1 MAEAVR
7 HDKTA
12 RQLRLLSDAL
22 DSGRLGPVRRLIN
35 TLAPA
40 EIGNLLESLPPA
52 KRVVVW
58 GLVDPEDDGEVL
70 VHVGDEVRESLLAD
84 MDADEIIA
92 AVEDLDIDDLADLV
106 EDLPDT
112 VIDEVLKSMDR
123 ENRERLEQV
132 LSYPEDTAGRLMN
145 PDVVTVRAD
154 VNVDVVLRYLRL
166 RGELPDH
173 TDHLFVVSRRH
184 QYLGRLSLASLVTH
198 EDSTPINRLI
208 DDEQPAID
216 VEESAEEVAR
226 QFSDHDWVSAPVV
239 DDNNI
244 LLGRITIDDVVD
256 IIREQ
261 AEHQALGAAGLDEDE
276 DLFSPVKRA
285 VRGRVVWLG
294 INLCTAFLAATVIG
308 QYELTLQKIVALAV
322 LMPIVAGIG
331 GNAAVQVLTLMV
343 RGLALGQV
351 GPSNAK
357 ILLWKEIRV
366 ALINGILIGGIVGV
380 IAYFWFR
387 SPLLSLVITMA
398 LIINFCAA
406 ATAGVLLPL
415 LLKRMNIDPAVA
427 GTVVVT
433 AVTDVMG
440 FFSFLG
446 LATLILMHLGRC
458 YATPGQGGRLERRA
472 RLWLHRTAANLG
484 GRWQDLLP
492 HPRLPAARPATGA
505 RRTGQVHCP
514 PPGRRALARHTGDAG
529 CTAITELKTPCTKTS
544 KASQSLHR
552 SQRSDAY
559 GAGAGLRRAAGTG
572 DSTRATPV

>member
-22 DSGRLGPVRRLIN
+22 DSGRLGPVRRLVN

-40 EIGNLLESLPPA
+40 EIGNLLESLPPG
-52 KRVVVW
+52 KREVVW
-58 GLVDPEDDGEVL
+58 GLVDAEDDGEVL
-70 VHVGDEVRESLLAD
+70 LHVGDEVRESLIAN
-84 MDADEIIA
+84 MDTDELVA

-173 TDHLFVVSRRH
+173 TDHLYVVSRRH
-184 QYLGRLSLASLVTH
+184 QYLGRVPLAALVTH
-198 EDSTPINRLI
+198 EDTTPINRLI

-216 VEESAEEVAR
+216 VGEGAQEVAR
-226 QFSDHDWVSAPVV
+226 RFSDHDWVSAPVV
-239 DDNNI
+239 DENNI

-276 DLFSPVKRA
+276 DLFSPVRRA

-294 INLCTAFLAATVIG
+294 INLFTAFLAAGVIG
-308 QYELTLQKIVALAV
+308 QFEATLEKIVALAV

-343 RGLALGQV
+343 RGIALGQV
-351 GPSNAK
+351 GSSNAG
-357 ILLWKEIRV
+357 ILMWKELRV
-366 ALINGILIGGIVGV
+366 ALINGVLIGGVVGL
-380 IAYFWFR
+380 IALAWFR
-387 SPLLSLVITMA
+387 SPVLSLVIA
-398 LIINFCAA
+398 LALVINFCAA
-406 ATAGVLLPL
+406 AAAGVLLPL
-415 LLKRMNIDPAVA
+415 TLRRMNIDPAVA

-440 FFSFLG
+440 FFCFLG
-446 LATLILMHLGRC
+446 LATLIL
-458 YATPGQGGRLERRA
+458 
-472 RLWLHRTAANLG
+472 LH
-484 GRWQDLLP
+484 
-492 HPRLPAARPATGA
+492 
-505 RRTGQVHCP
+505 
-514 PPGRRALARHTGDAG
+514 
-529 CTAITELKTPCTKTS
+529 
-544 KASQSLHR
+544 
-552 SQRSDAY
+552 
-559 GAGAGLRRAAGTG
+559 
-572 DSTRATPV
+572 

>member
-22 DSGRLGPVRRLIN
+22 DSGRLGPVRRLVN

-40 EIGNLLESLPPA
+40 EIGNLLESLPPG
-52 KRVVVW
+52 KREVVW

-70 VHVGDEVRESLLAD
+70 VHVGEEVRESLLAD
-84 MDADEIIA
+84 MDPDEIIA

-184 QYLGRLSLASLVTH
+184 QYLGRLSLAALVTH
-198 EDSTPINRLI
+198 EDNTPINRLI

-216 VEESAEEVAR
+216 VGESAEEVAR

-256 IIREQ
+256 IIRAQ
-261 AEHQALGAAGLDEDE
+261 AEHQALGAAGLDEEE
-276 DLFSPVKRA
+276 DLFSPIKRA

-294 INLCTAFLAATVIG
+294 INLCTAFLAASVIG
-308 QYELTLQKIVALAV
+308 QFELTLQKVVALAV
-322 LMPIVAGIG
+322 LMPIVAGVG

-343 RGLALGQV
+343 RGIALGQV
-351 GPSNAK
+351 GQSNAR
-357 ILLWKEIRV
+357 ILLWKEMRV
-366 ALINGILIGGIVGV
+366 ALINGTLIGTVVGL
-380 IAYFWFR
+380 IAFVWFQ
-387 SPLLSLVITMA
+387 SILLSVVITLA

-406 ATAGVLLPL
+406 ALAGVLLPL
-415 LLKRMNIDPAVA
+415 LLKRMNVDPAVA

-446 LATLILMHLGRC
+446 LATLIL
-458 YATPGQGGRLERRA
+458 
-472 RLWLHRTAANLG
+472 LH
-484 GRWQDLLP
+484 
-492 HPRLPAARPATGA
+492 
-505 RRTGQVHCP
+505 
-514 PPGRRALARHTGDAG
+514 
-529 CTAITELKTPCTKTS
+529 
-544 KASQSLHR
+544 
-552 SQRSDAY
+552 
-559 GAGAGLRRAAGTG
+559 
-572 DSTRATPV
+572 

>member
-40 EIGNLLESLPPA
+40 EIGNLLESLPPG
-52 KRVVVW
+52 KREVVW
-58 GLVDPEDDGEVL
+58 GLVDAEDDGEVL

-84 MDADEIIA
+84 MDPDEIIA

-198 EDSTPINRLI
+198 DDNTPINRLI
-208 DDEQPAID
+208 DGEQPAIA
-216 VEESAEEVAR
+216 VEDSADAVAR
-226 QFSDHDWVSAPVV
+226 QFTDHDWISAPVV

-276 DLFSPVKRA
+276 DLFSPVARA
-285 VRGRVVWLG
+285 FRRRLTWLG
-294 INLCTAFLAATVIG
+294 INLGTAFLASSVVGRFEGTI
-308 QYELTLQKIVALAV
+308 EKIVALAV
-322 LMPIVAGIG
+322 LMPIVAGMG
-331 GNAAVQVLTLMV
+331 GNAGTQVLALMV

-351 GPSNAK
+351 GASNVRV
-357 ILLWKEIRV
+357 LLWKELRV
-366 ALINGILIGGIVGV
+366 ALMNGLSLGLVLGV
-380 IAYFWFR
+380 IVFLWFHDL
-387 SPLLSLVITMA
+387 PLSLVIGSA
-398 LIINFCAA
+398 LTINLLSA
-406 ATAGVLLPL
+406 ATAGVLVPL
-415 LLKRMNIDPAVA
+415 TLKRLGFDPALA
-427 GTVVVT
+427 GGVILTT
-433 AVTDVMG
+433 VTDVMG
-440 FFSFLG
+440 FLSFLG
-446 LATLILMHLGRC
+446 LATLV
-458 YATPGQGGRLERRA
+458 
-472 RLWLHRTAANLG
+472 
-484 GRWQDLLP
+484 LL
-492 HPRLPAARPATGA
+492 R
-505 RRTGQVHCP
+505 
-514 PPGRRALARHTGDAG
+514 
-529 CTAITELKTPCTKTS
+529 
-544 KASQSLHR
+544 
-552 SQRSDAY
+552 
-559 GAGAGLRRAAGTG
+559 
-572 DSTRATPV
+572 

>member
-22 DSGRLGPVRRLIN
+22 DSGRLGPVRRLVN

-40 EIGNLLESLPPA
+40 EIGNLLESLPPG
-52 KRVVVW
+52 KRMVVW

-70 VHVGDEVRESLLAD
+70 VHVGDEVRESLIAD
-84 MDADEIIA
+84 MDQDELVA

-106 EDLPDT
+106 EDLPDA
-112 VIDEVLKSMDR
+112 VIDELLRSMDR

-154 VNVDVVLRYLRL
+154 TTVDVVLRFLRL

-173 TDHLFVVSRRH
+173 TDHLYVVNRRH
-184 QYLGRLSLASLVTH
+184 QLIGWVALQDLVTH
-198 EDSTPINRLI
+198 EPGTPLNKLI
-208 DDEQPAID
+208 DDELDSIHVD
-216 VEESAEEVAR
+216 ESAEQVAR
-226 QFSDHDWVSAPVV
+226 LFSDNDWVSAPVV
-239 DDNNI
+239 DDGNV
-244 LLGRITIDDVVD
+244 LLGRITVDDVVD

-276 DLFSPVKRA
+276 DLFSPIRRA

-294 INLCTAFLAATVIG
+294 INLLTAFMAAFVIG
-308 QYELTLQKIVALAV
+308 RFEATIEQIVALAV

-351 GPSNAK
+351 GSSNAG

-366 ALINGILIGGIVGV
+366 ALINGLLIGALVGLV
-380 IAYFWFR
+380 ALVWFHDW
-387 SPLLSLVITMA
+387 LLSLVIATA
-398 LIINFCAA
+398 LLINFCSAA
-406 ATAGVLLPL
+406 LAGVLVPL
-415 LLKRMNIDPAVA
+415 LLKRMRVDPAVA

-433 AVTDVMG
+433 AVTDIMG

-446 LATLILMHLGRC
+446 LATLI
-458 YATPGQGGRLERRA
+458 
-472 RLWLHRTAANLG
+472 
-484 GRWQDLLP
+484 
-492 HPRLPAARPATGA
+492 
-505 RRTGQVHCP
+505 
-514 PPGRRALARHTGDAG
+514 
-529 CTAITELKTPCTKTS
+529 I
-544 KASQSLHR
+544 
-552 SQRSDAY
+552 
-559 GAGAGLRRAAGTG
+559 LR
-572 DSTRATPV
+572 

>member
-22 DSGRLGPVRRLIN
+22 DSGRLGPVRRLVN

-40 EIGNLLESLPPA
+40 EIGNLLESLPPG
-52 KRVVVW
+52 KREVVW

-84 MDADEIIA
+84 MDPDEIIA

-184 QYLGRLSLASLVTH
+184 QYLGRLSLAALVTH

-216 VEESAEEVAR
+216 VGESAEEVAR

-256 IIREQ
+256 IIRSQ
-261 AEHQALGAAGLDEDE
+261 AEHQALGAAGLDEEE
-276 DLFSPVKRA
+276 DLFSPIKRA

-294 INLCTAFLAATVIG
+294 INLCTAFLAASVIG
-308 QYELTLQKIVALAV
+308 QFEVTLEKIVALAV
-322 LMPIVAGIG
+322 LMPIVAGVG

-351 GPSNAK
+351 GPSNAR
-357 ILLWKEIRV
+357 ILLWKEMRV
-366 ALINGILIGGIVGV
+366 ALINGTLIGVVVGI
-380 IAYFWFR
+380 IAFLWFH
-387 SPLLSLVITMA
+387 SMLLSVVITLA

-406 ATAGVLLPL
+406 ALAGVLLPL
-415 LLKRMNIDPAVA
+415 MLKRMNVDPAVA

-446 LATLILMHLGRC
+446 LATLIL
-458 YATPGQGGRLERRA
+458 
-472 RLWLHRTAANLG
+472 LH
-484 GRWQDLLP
+484 
-492 HPRLPAARPATGA
+492 
-505 RRTGQVHCP
+505 
-514 PPGRRALARHTGDAG
+514 
-529 CTAITELKTPCTKTS
+529 
-544 KASQSLHR
+544 
-552 SQRSDAY
+552 
-559 GAGAGLRRAAGTG
+559 
-572 DSTRATPV
+572 

>member
-123 ENRERLEQV
+123 DNRERLEQV

-446 LATLILMHLGRC
+446 LATLILMH
-458 YATPGQGGRLERRA
+458 
-472 RLWLHRTAANLG
+472 
-484 GRWQDLLP
+484 
-492 HPRLPAARPATGA
+492 
-505 RRTGQVHCP
+505 
-514 PPGRRALARHTGDAG
+514 
-529 CTAITELKTPCTKTS
+529 
-544 KASQSLHR
+544 
-552 SQRSDAY
+552 
-559 GAGAGLRRAAGTG
+559 
-572 DSTRATPV
+572 

>member
-22 DSGRLGPVRRLIN
+22 DSGRLGPVRRLVN

-40 EIGNLLESLPPA
+40 EIGNLLESLPPG
-52 KRVVVW
+52 KREVVW

-70 VHVGDEVRESLLAD
+70 VHVGEEVRESLLAD
-84 MDADEIIA
+84 MDPDEIIA

-132 LSYPEDTAGRLMN
+132 LSYPEDSAGRLMN

-184 QYLGRLSLASLVTH
+184 QYLGRLSLAALVTH
-198 EDSTPINRLI
+198 EDNTPINRLI

-216 VEESAEEVAR
+216 VGEGAEEVAR

-256 IIREQ
+256 IIRSQ
-261 AEHQALGAAGLDEDE
+261 AEHQALGAAGLDEEE
-276 DLFSPVKRA
+276 DLFSPIKRA

-294 INLCTAFLAATVIG
+294 INLCTAFLAASVIG
-308 QYELTLQKIVALAV
+308 QFELTLQKVVALAV
-322 LMPIVAGIG
+322 LMPIVAGVG

-343 RGLALGQV
+343 RGIALGQV
-351 GPSNAK
+351 GPSNAR
-357 ILLWKEIRV
+357 ILLWKESRV
-366 ALINGILIGGIVGV
+366 ALINGTLIGTVVGI
-380 IAYFWFR
+380 IAFLWFH
-387 SPLLSLVITMA
+387 SFLLSLVITLA

-406 ATAGVLLPL
+406 ALAGVLLPL
-415 LLKRMNIDPAVA
+415 MLKRMNVDPAVA

-446 LATLILMHLGRC
+446 LATLILMH
-458 YATPGQGGRLERRA
+458 
-472 RLWLHRTAANLG
+472 
-484 GRWQDLLP
+484 
-492 HPRLPAARPATGA
+492 
-505 RRTGQVHCP
+505 
-514 PPGRRALARHTGDAG
+514 
-529 CTAITELKTPCTKTS
+529 
-544 KASQSLHR
+544 
-552 SQRSDAY
+552 
-559 GAGAGLRRAAGTG
+559 
-572 DSTRATPV
+572 

>member
-12 RQLRLLSDAL
+12 RQLRMLSDAL
-22 DSGRLGPVRRLIN
+22 DSGRLGPVRRLVN

-40 EIGNLLESLPPA
+40 EIGNLLESLPPG
-52 KRVVVW
+52 KREVVW

-70 VHVGDEVRESLLAD
+70 VHVGEEVRESLLAD
-84 MDADEIIA
+84 MDPDEIIA

-132 LSYPEDTAGRLMN
+132 LSYSEDTAGRLMN

-154 VNVDVVLRYLRL
+154 VNIDVVLRYLRL

-173 TDHLFVVSRRH
+173 TDHLYVVNRRH
-184 QYLGRLSLASLVTH
+184 QLIGWVALQDLVTH
-198 EDSTPINRLI
+198 EPTTPINKLI
-208 DDEQPAID
+208 DDEL
-216 VEESAEEVAR
+216 ESLHVDASAQQVAR
-226 QFSDHDWVSAPVV
+226 QFSDNDWVSAPVV
-239 DDNNI
+239 DDGNV
-244 LLGRITIDDVVD
+244 LLGRITVDDVID

-261 AEHQALGAAGLDEDE
+261 AEHQALSAAGLDDEE
-276 DLFSPVKRA
+276 DLFSPIKRA

-294 INLCTAFLAATVIG
+294 INLCTAFLAAGVIG
-308 QYELTLQKIVALAV
+308 QFEVTLEKVVALAV
-322 LMPIVAGIG
+322 LMPIVAGVG

-351 GPSNAK
+351 GASNAR
-357 ILLWKEIRV
+357 ILLWKEMRV
-366 ALINGILIGGIVGV
+366 ALINGTLIGALVGAV
-380 IAYFWFR
+380 AFFWFH
-387 SPLLSLVITMA
+387 SGLLALVITLA

-406 ATAGVLLPL
+406 ALAGVLLPL
-415 LLKRMNIDPAVA
+415 MLKRMNVDPAVA

-446 LATLILMHLGRC
+446 LATLIL
-458 YATPGQGGRLERRA
+458 
-472 RLWLHRTAANLG
+472 LH
-484 GRWQDLLP
+484 
-492 HPRLPAARPATGA
+492 
-505 RRTGQVHCP
+505 
-514 PPGRRALARHTGDAG
+514 
-529 CTAITELKTPCTKTS
+529 
-544 KASQSLHR
+544 
-552 SQRSDAY
+552 
-559 GAGAGLRRAAGTG
+559 
-572 DSTRATPV
+572 